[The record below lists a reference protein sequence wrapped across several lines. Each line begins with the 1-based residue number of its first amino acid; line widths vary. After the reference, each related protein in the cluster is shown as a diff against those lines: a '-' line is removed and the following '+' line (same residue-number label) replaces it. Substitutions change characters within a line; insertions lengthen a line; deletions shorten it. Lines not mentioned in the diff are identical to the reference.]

1 MSKPPDVDS
10 PATAPASGKG
20 KGFDLFLRRSML
32 LDGNV
37 LSGDELSERASE
49 VLPPPRGMASGMEDA
64 AGRELLSAL
73 DERDPGAIRA
83 AMVSYADRVQ
93 GVRLQAKAYD
103 LVARLNDGKAAEL
116 DKLIAE
122 MRQMAMQRRAMTEE
136 EAVTAAVAAAE
147 EAAAAAAA
155 TVAAEEAAAAA
166 EAEAAAAAVAAAA
179 EAEAAAAAAANEAA
193 VAAEAA

>member
-1 MSKPPDVDS
+1 
-10 PATAPASGKG
+10 ASQQ
-20 KGFDLFLRRSML
+20 RR
-32 LDGNV
+32 
-37 LSGDELSERASE
+37 
-49 VLPPPRGMASGMEDA
+49 GMEDA

-73 DERDPGAIRA
+73 DDRDPSVIRA

-103 LVARLNDGKAAEL
+103 LVARLNDGKAAWSKCLLSNAPARLLRLLRARLVALGGSPLPGRGRPTGRPTTASGARASHVQSRHFTAFDHSGKAAEL

-166 EAEAAAAAVAAAA
+166 EAE
-179 EAEAAAAAAANEAA
+179 
-193 VAAEAA
+193 